1 MTGDVDSP
9 FWWSDSTGDVHVAFT
24 SVGAGNLGTHV
35 GNAQQALAN
44 RRRLAARLA
53 AHGAPPR
60 FLNQVH
66 STDIVDA
73 DASIEAMPTGD
84 GWVSTTGQ
92 PVAVLVAD
100 CLPVLFA
107 AAGPDGRRITA
118 AAHAGRPG
126 LLAGVL
132 ESTAAAMLDRGAAGI
147 TAWIGPGACGS
158 CYEVPEEMLDAVSVD
173 RPNIVSR
180 TSWGTAA
187 LDLRAEARTVLEA
200 AGAAVVD
207 VPGCTIED
215 PQLFSHRRS
224 QRTAEPQGRI
234 AGVVWC

>member
-1 MTGDVDSP
+1 MTGDVDTP
-9 FWWSDSTGDVHVAFT
+9 FWWSESTGDVHVAFT
-24 SVGAGNLGTHV
+24 SVQAGNLGTHV
-35 GNAQQALAN
+35 GDPLDAEVN
-44 RRRLAARLA
+44 RDRLARSIGS
-53 AHGAPPR
+53 HPR

-66 STDIVDA
+66 SADVIDA
-73 DASIEAMPTGD
+73 DAAAEGLTGD
-84 GWVSTTGQ
+84 AWVSARGK
-92 PVAVLVAD
+92 PLAILVAD

-107 AAGPDGRRITA
+107 AAGAAGRPITA

-132 ESTAAAMLDRGAAGI
+132 ENTVAAMTQRGAGSI

-158 CYEVPEEMLDAVSVD
+158 CYEIPEEMVEEIAAD
-173 RPNIVSR
+173 RPAIRSR

-187 LDLRAEARTVLEA
+187 LDLRAEARRMMDA
-200 AGAAVVD
+200 AGVAVID
-207 VPGCTIED
+207 VPGCTMED

-224 QRTAEPQGRI
+224 QQTQAPEGRM